1 MEIIAG
7 SSKQKR
13 GVLVIHSFWGL
24 TPSFTEFG
32 RQLAGEGL
40 TVGLVDLFDGMTAE
54 NEAEA
59 RKLRQAK
66 RRIPMYKTL
75 GAGIHMLREEL
86 AEPRQP
92 IGVVGFSMGGH
103 WAVWLSQRP
112 EYNIEFTALYYAAR
126 AGDFA
131 QSTSRY
137 LAHFAPDDP
146 WVSSSAR
153 RGMERSLSRAGCP
166 YRAFDYPGT
175 GHWFAESD
183 RQGAFD
189 PAASKLAFDRTARFL
204 SGCETD

>member
-40 TVGLVDLFDGMTAE
+40 TVGLVDLFDGMTAQ
-54 NEAEA
+54 NETEA

-66 RRIPMYKTL
+66 RKTPMYKTL
-75 GAGIHMLREEL
+75 GAGIEKLRETL
-86 AEPRQP
+86 AEPQQP

-112 EYNIEFTALYYAAR
+112 EYNVDCTVLYYAAR
-126 AGDFA
+126 AGDFG
-131 QSTSRY
+131 QSRSRY
-137 LAHFAPDDP
+137 LAHYAEDDP
-146 WVSSSAR
+146 WVSPSAR
-153 RGMERSLSRAGCP
+153 RTMERSMVRAGCS
-166 YRAFDYPGT
+166 YRAYDYPGT

-183 RQGAFD
+183 RQDAFD
-189 PAASKLAFDRTARFL
+189 PDASALAFGRTARFL
-204 SGCETD
+204 SSGEPV